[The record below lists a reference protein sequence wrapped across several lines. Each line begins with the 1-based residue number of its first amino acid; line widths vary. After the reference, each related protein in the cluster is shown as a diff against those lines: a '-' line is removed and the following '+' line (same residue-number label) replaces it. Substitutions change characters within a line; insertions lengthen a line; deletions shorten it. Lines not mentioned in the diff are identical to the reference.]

1 MGEPLWRL
9 EAQLEVI
16 KAVCRFVSAEN
27 GEVNDDTHALNP
39 NGWDYIS
46 CSIHLGFGEGE
57 KRG

>member
-9 EAQLEVI
+9 EAQLEGL
-16 KAVCRFVSAEN
+16 KAVCRFVSEEN

-46 CSIHLGFGEGE
+46 RSIHVGFGEGE